1 MRRPLAAIVVSLFVS
16 AAVMAADAEM
26 QIELMQNIEDVNKS
40 LSSNIA
46 LSNKAGATSDAKEL
60 TAMFAEVEAHFQ
72 QKGDSANAVELATQ
86 SKNLSADIIKLV
98 GENNFDAAS
107 TASTTL
113 SRTCRT
119 CHTFYKKE

>member
-1 MRRPLAAIVVSLFVS
+1 MRKPLVAIVVSLLAS
-16 AAVMAADAEM
+16 AAVMAADGEM

-40 LSSNIA
+40 LASNIA

-72 QKGDSANAVELATQ
+72 QKGDAANAVELATQ
-86 SKNLSADIIKLV
+86 SKNLSADIVKLV

>member
-1 MRRPLAAIVVSLFVS
+1 MRTPLALVVVSLFVS

-26 QIELMQNIEDVNKS
+26 QIDLMQNIEDVNKS
-40 LSSNIA
+40 LASNIA

-72 QKGDSANAVELATQ
+72 QKGDAANAVELTRKSRSLTLAIVDSVTAANFEAAT
-86 SKNLSADIIKLV
+86 N
-98 GENNFDAAS
+98 
-107 TASTTL
+107 TATDL
-113 SRTCRT
+113 SRTCKT